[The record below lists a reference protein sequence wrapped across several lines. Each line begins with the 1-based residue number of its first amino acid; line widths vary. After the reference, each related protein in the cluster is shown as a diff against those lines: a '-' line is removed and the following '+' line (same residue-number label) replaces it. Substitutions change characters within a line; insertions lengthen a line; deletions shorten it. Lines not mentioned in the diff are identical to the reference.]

1 MYVYMLQSLYGCK
14 KNLSFEWIFMIE
26 TQMQRTSE
34 TKSGKHRPKT
44 QAERTAETRTRLI
57 EAAEKIFA
65 RDGFQAAKLEEIASE
80 AGYTR
85 GALYA
90 NFEGK
95 EELFIAL
102 IGHETERRM
111 AAAQRVVSNLTSQS
125 SSQTARY
132 QALKAGYLRSMTNQ
146 TWNVLFIEFKLF
158 VLRHPDL
165 KAQVTEMQ
173 TKAFA
178 TVAKTLEQI
187 FACSDSKPPVS
198 PLAAG
203 MALGALANTLGIDLM
218 IGDALSEKEKEKLL
232 NLFYD
237 ALTGNS
243 MHRGG

>member
-26 TQMQRTSE
+26 TQMQRTSG

-178 TVAKTLEQI
+178 TVAKTLEQV

>member
-1 MYVYMLQSLYGCK
+1 MLESFYGCK
-14 KNLSFEWIFMIE
+14 KNLSFEGIFMIE
-26 TQMQRTSE
+26 PQPGPIAKKKTV
-34 TKSGKHRPKT
+34 KHEPKT
-44 QAERTAETRTRLI
+44 QAERAAESRARLI

-85 GALYA
+85 GAFYA
-90 NFEGK
+90 NFESK

>member
-1 MYVYMLQSLYGCK
+1 
-14 KNLSFEWIFMIE
+14 MIE
-26 TQMQRTSE
+26 TQMQRTSG
-34 TKSGKHRPKT
+34 TKNGKHKPKT

-132 QALKAGYLRSMTNQ
+132 QALKAGYLQSMTNQ

-187 FACSDSKPPVS
+187 FACSDSKAPVS

>member
-1 MYVYMLQSLYGCK
+1 MLQSLYGCK

-243 MHRGG
+243 MDHGG

>member
-1 MYVYMLQSLYGCK
+1 MLQSLYGCK

>member
-1 MYVYMLQSLYGCK
+1 
-14 KNLSFEWIFMIE
+14 
-26 TQMQRTSE
+26 
-34 TKSGKHRPKT
+34 
-44 QAERTAETRTRLI
+44 
-57 EAAEKIFA
+57 
-65 RDGFQAAKLEEIASE
+65 
-80 AGYTR
+80 
-85 GALYA
+85 
-90 NFEGK
+90 
-95 EELFIAL
+95 
-102 IGHETERRM
+102 
-111 AAAQRVVSNLTSQS
+111 
-125 SSQTARY
+125 
-132 QALKAGYLRSMTNQ
+132 MTNQ

>member
-1 MYVYMLQSLYGCK
+1 MLRSLYGCK

-26 TQMQRTSE
+26 TQMQRTSG

-132 QALKAGYLRSMTNQ
+132 EALKAGYLRSMTNQ

>member
-26 TQMQRTSE
+26 TQMQRTSG

-218 IGDALSEKEKEKLL
+218 IGDALSQKEMEKLL

-237 ALTGNS
+237 ALSGNS
-243 MHRGG
+243 VQRGG

>member
-1 MYVYMLQSLYGCK
+1 MLQSLYGCK

-243 MHRGG
+243 MHRGD

>member
-1 MYVYMLQSLYGCK
+1 
-14 KNLSFEWIFMIE
+14 MIE

-243 MHRGG
+243 MHRGD

>member
-1 MYVYMLQSLYGCK
+1 MLQSLYGCK

-187 FACSDSKPPVS
+187 FACSDSKAPVS

>member
-1 MYVYMLQSLYGCK
+1 MYVYMLRSLYRCK

-26 TQMQRTSE
+26 TQMQRTSG

>member
-1 MYVYMLQSLYGCK
+1 MDARKISAVNG
-14 KNLSFEWIFMIE
+14 FFMIK
-26 TQMQRTSE
+26 TQMRRTSGK
-34 TKSGKHRPKT
+34 KSGKHRPKT

-90 NFEGK
+90 NFESK

-111 AAAQRVVSNLTSQS
+111 AIAQSVVSNLTSQS

-132 QALKAGYLRSMTNQ
+132 QALRGGYLRSMMNQ
-146 TWNVLFIEFKLF
+146 TWNILFIEFKLF
-158 VLRHPDL
+158 VLRHPEL
-165 KAQVTEMQ
+165 KSQVTEMQ

-178 TVAKTLEQI
+178 TVAQTLEQI

-203 MALGALANTLGIDLM
+203 MALAALANTLGIDLM
-218 IGDALSEKEKEKLL
+218 IGDALSQKEMEKLL

-237 ALTGNS
+237 ALSGNS
-243 MHRGG
+243 VQRGG

>member
-1 MYVYMLQSLYGCK
+1 MYVYMLESFYGCK
-14 KNLSFEWIFMIE
+14 KNLSFEGIFMIE
-26 TQMQRTSE
+26 PQPGPIAKKKTV
-34 TKSGKHRPKT
+34 KHEPKT
-44 QAERTAETRTRLI
+44 QAERAAESRARLI

-85 GALYA
+85 GAFYA
-90 NFEGK
+90 NFESK

-111 AAAQRVVSNLTSQS
+111 AIARHFASNLTSVPS
-125 SSQTARY
+125 SRTARY
-132 QALKAGYLRSMTNQ
+132 QALRAGYLRSMIHR

-158 VLRHPDL
+158 VLRHPEL
-165 KAQVTEMQ
+165 KSKVTEMQ

-178 TVAKTLEQI
+178 TMAETLEQV
-187 FACSDSKPPVS
+187 FASSNSKPPVS

-203 MALGALANTLGIDLM
+203 MALGALANTLGIDLI
-218 IGDALSEKEKEKLL
+218 IGDALSQREMEKIL
-232 NLFYD
+232 NVFYD

-243 MHRGG
+243 VQRGG

>member
-1 MYVYMLQSLYGCK
+1 MDARKISAVNG
-14 KNLSFEWIFMIE
+14 FFMIK
-26 TQMQRTSE
+26 TQMRRTSGK
-34 TKSGKHRPKT
+34 KSGKHRPKT

-178 TVAKTLEQI
+178 TVAKTLEQV

>member
-1 MYVYMLQSLYGCK
+1 MLQSLYGCK

-26 TQMQRTSE
+26 TQMQRTSG

>member
-1 MYVYMLQSLYGCK
+1 MLRSLYGCK

-26 TQMQRTSE
+26 TQMQRTSG

-132 QALKAGYLRSMTNQ
+132 QTLKTGYLRSMTNQ

>member
-1 MYVYMLQSLYGCK
+1 MLQSLYGCK

-111 AAAQRVVSNLTSQS
+111 AAAQRVVSNLTSQP

>member
-1 MYVYMLQSLYGCK
+1 MYVYMLRSLYGCK

-26 TQMQRTSE
+26 TQMQRTSG